1 MVILELIFSA
11 TAYSQQP
18 GGASSPQI
26 VTPLIQP
33 QSTPQQQ
40 KAVQE
45 AIEQKGLT
53 PEAIEI
59 LKAKPEFQGLKPD
72 DILKAKRSCERKKRK
87 SFPIN
92 RLSAKI
98 KAKPL
103 FERYR
108 ITGNQNIQMDPK
120 PFGYEFFRD
129 AAVKVITDRKDV
141 PVPSEYVVG
150 TGDEVKISVMGKSQC
165 PT

>member
-1 MVILELIFSA
+1 MWIRLEVIKAEDLNEEDSLMAFLRRFLYAIVMLELIFSA

-18 GGASSPQI
+18 EGASSPQI

-72 DILKAKRSCERKKRK
+72 DILKAKEELRKKEAQK
-87 SFPIN
+87 FPDKQVIGED
-92 RLSAKI
+92 K
-98 KAKPL
+98 K
-103 FERYR
+103 
-108 ITGNQNIQMDPK
+108 Q
-120 PFGYEFFRD
+120 
-129 AAVKVITDRKDV
+129 AAF
-141 PVPSEYVVG
+141 
-150 TGDEVKISVMGKSQC
+150 
-165 PT
+165 